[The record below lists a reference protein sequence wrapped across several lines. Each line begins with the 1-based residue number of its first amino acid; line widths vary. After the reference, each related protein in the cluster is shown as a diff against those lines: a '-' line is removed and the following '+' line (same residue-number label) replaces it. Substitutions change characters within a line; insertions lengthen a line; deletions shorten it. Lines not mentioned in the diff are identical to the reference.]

1 MARKLIIPGQP
12 SPQDRLTIY
21 VPRGAERRKTGE
33 CYLCGAEFA
42 PGDDV
47 VAHMRSC
54 VNGAGEDVRAE
65 RYDKVSRLE
74 IFLDPNAWDPEVDE
88 HLRRVGRRMLAE
100 GRMELK
106 PSERA
111 GFS

>member
-1 MARKLIIPGQP
+1 MSRRLIVPGQP
-12 SPQDRLTIY
+12 PPQDRLTIY

-33 CYLCGAEFA
+33 CYLCGAAFA
-42 PGDDV
+42 AGDDV
-47 VAHMRSC
+47 VAHMKRC
-54 VNGAGEDVRAE
+54 VHAAGEDVRAE

-74 IFLDPNAWDPEVDE
+74 IFLDPGAWDPEVTE
-88 HLRRVGRRMLAE
+88 HLRKVGVRMLAE